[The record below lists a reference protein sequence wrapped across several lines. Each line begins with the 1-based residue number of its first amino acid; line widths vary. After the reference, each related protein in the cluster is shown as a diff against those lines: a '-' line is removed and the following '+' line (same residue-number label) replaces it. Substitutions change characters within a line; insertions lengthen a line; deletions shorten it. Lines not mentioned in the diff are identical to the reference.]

1 MAKKDR
7 RVKYQSKEE
16 KPAMLSLRI
25 PQALYDRL
33 ERYASAAPPERL
45 RAGADGIEMRLEV
58 EADPGAARL
67 RAPQRRRRSRL
78 TVPVSCERCGI

>member
-33 ERYASAAPPERL
+33 ERYAAQHRQSVSELVR
-45 RAGADGIEMRLEV
+45 DGIEMRLEV
-58 EADPGAARL
+58 EADPRSNRAESTAEETEIQIDGA
-67 RAPQRRRRSRL
+67 
-78 TVPVSCERCGI
+78 VSCERCGI